1 MGISKLN
8 NEGTIPKSK
17 QSYNMAGGF
26 IAFRCS
32 NYDNTAEREQFRTLC
47 KQLRRKYY
55 KSEKMCFL
63 IANYNMFDCEFDAI
77 LVKNDAIIAIEFKN
91 YGGKIKAVEN
101 GEWTSNGTPIKGGS
115 RKTVYQQARVNHASL
130 RNGLKE
136 LGINS
141 EWTKDLPSIIVFN
154 KLITLE
160 NRLSNKVQSWLHVT
174 DNAHFIEKIEDIT
187 CTSTDMSNTE
197 MLDLAIKLNLNSFI
211 DKDLSSIFTNDEE
224 KSKEPE
230 PISDVKTE
238 VKKDSSVP
246 VESKSVDSTENVAD
260 LSNLTEY
267 DRFTPNHIFSL
278 RPNQIFVF
286 GTDKWGSQKYGAAG
300 LTAKKFGAQI
310 GIIEGATGFSYAL
323 PTKGFTI
330 ADLQS
335 AVVRFKEYVD
345 GNPQLTYLVT
355 PVGCGHAGFRV
366 DEVSALFRDF
376 ITYKNVML
384 PKVFIDE
391 YTKKPEISFNKEESL
406 SDQPEISTDE
416 SDTPIDKLIKYLR
429 DKGIHFNESG
439 PFAIKDEDG
448 NVVAEAEIGIESEKR
463 VFCPFNIQSANAFRY
478 RGYTISDP
486 QDYMS
491 SNSKK

>member
-1 MGISKLN
+1 
-8 NEGTIPKSK
+8 
-17 QSYNMAGGF
+17 MAGGF

-32 NYDNTAEREQFRTLC
+32 NYENTAEREQFRTLC
-47 KQLRRKYY
+47 KQLKRKYY

-63 IANYNMFDCEFDAI
+63 IANYNMFDSEFDAI

-91 YGGKIKAVEN
+91 YGGKVLAVEN

-115 RKTVYQQARVNHASL
+115 KKTVYQQARVNHASL

-136 LGINS
+136 LGING
-141 EWTKDLPSIIVFN
+141 EWIKNLPSIIVFN
-154 KLITLE
+154 KLITLD
-160 NRLSNKVQSWLHVT
+160 NRLSSKVQSWLHVT
-174 DNAHFIEKIEDIT
+174 DNAHFIEKVEDIT
-187 CTSTDMSNTE
+187 CTSTNMSNTE
-197 MLDLAIKLNLNSFI
+197 MLDFAIKLNLNSFI
-211 DKDLSSIFTNDEE
+211 DKDLSSIFTNNEE
-224 KSKEPE
+224 KKQEPK
-230 PISDVKTE
+230 PISDVKPE
-238 VKKDSSVP
+238 VKVNTAIIE
-246 VESKSVDSTENVAD
+246 ESTSGVSTETAVDSGT
-260 LSNLTEY
+260 LTEY
-267 DRFTPNHIFSL
+267 DRCTPNHIYSL

-300 LTAKKFGAQI
+300 MAAKKFGAQI
-310 GIIEGATGFSYAL
+310 GIIEGATGFCYAL
-323 PTKGFTI
+323 PTKGFTL

-335 AVVRFKEYVD
+335 AVDRFKEYVD

-391 YTKKPEISFNKEESL
+391 YAKIPEFSFNEEESI
-406 SDQPEISTDE
+406 SDHQEISTG
-416 SDTPIDKLIKYLR
+416 SDTPIDKLTKFLR

-491 SNSKK
+491 SNNEK

>member
-1 MGISKLN
+1 
-8 NEGTIPKSK
+8 
-17 QSYNMAGGF
+17 MAGGF
-26 IAFRCS
+26 IAFRCG
-32 NYDNTAEREQFRTLC
+32 NYENTAEREQFRTLC
-47 KQLRRKYY
+47 KQLRRKFY
-55 KSEKMCFL
+55 KAEQLCFL
-63 IANYNMFDCEFDAI
+63 IGNYNIFDSEFDAI

-91 YGGKIKAVEN
+91 FGGKIKAVEN

-115 RKTVYQQARVNHASL
+115 KKTVYQQARVNHASL

-136 LGINS
+136 LGING
-141 EWTKDLPSIIVFN
+141 EWIKNLPSIIVFN
-154 KLITLE
+154 KLITLD
-160 NRLSNKVQSWLHVT
+160 NRLSSKVQSWLHVT
-174 DNAHFIEKIEDIT
+174 DNAHFIEKVEDIT
-187 CTSTDMSNTE
+187 CTSTNMSNTE
-197 MLDLAIKLNLNSFI
+197 MLDFAIKLNLNSFI
-211 DKDLSSIFTNDEE
+211 DKDLSSIFTNNEE
-224 KSKEPE
+224 KKQEPK
-230 PISDVKTE
+230 PISDVKPE
-238 VKKDSSVP
+238 VKVNTAIIE
-246 VESKSVDSTENVAD
+246 ESTSGVSTETAVDSGT
-260 LSNLTEY
+260 LTEY
-267 DRFTPNHIFSL
+267 DRCTPNHIYSL

-300 LTAKKFGAQI
+300 MAAKKFGAQI
-310 GIIEGATGFSYAL
+310 GIIEGATGFCYAL
-323 PTKGFTI
+323 PTKGFTL

-335 AVVRFKEYVD
+335 AVDRFKEYVD

-391 YTKKPEISFNKEESL
+391 YAKIPEFSFNEEESI
-406 SDQPEISTDE
+406 SDHQEISTGE
-416 SDTPIDKLIKYLR
+416 SDTPIDKLTKFLR

-491 SNSKK
+491 SNNEK

>member
-1 MGISKLN
+1 
-8 NEGTIPKSK
+8 
-17 QSYNMAGGF
+17 MAGGF

-32 NYDNTAEREQFRTLC
+32 NYENTAEREQFRTLC

-63 IANYNMFDCEFDAI
+63 IANYNMFDSEFDAI

-91 YGGKIKAVEN
+91 YGGKIMAVEN

-136 LGINS
+136 LGVNG
-141 EWTKDLPSIIVFN
+141 EWIKDLPSIIVFN

-160 NRLSNKVQSWLHVT
+160 NRLSNRVQSWLHIT
-174 DNAHFIEKIEDIT
+174 DNAHFIEKVEDIT
-187 CTSTDMSNTE
+187 CTSTDMTNSE
-197 MLDLAIKLNLNSFI
+197 MLDLAMKLNLNSFI
-211 DKDLSSIFTNDEE
+211 DKDLSSVFTDNEE
-224 KSKEPE
+224 NRKEPE
-230 PISDVKTE
+230 PKSDVESEKKEQKLVSEKTE
-238 VKKDSSVP
+238 SEVFAKTVT
-246 VESKSVDSTENVAD
+246 STDV
-260 LSNLTEY
+260 LTGY

-300 LTAKKFGAQI
+300 MAAKKFGAQT
-310 GIIEGATGFSYAL
+310 GIIEGATGFCYAL

-330 ADLQS
+330 EDLKN
-335 AVVRFKEYVD
+335 AVSRFKDYVD
-345 GNPQLTYLVT
+345 GNPHLTYLVT
-355 PVGCGHAGFRV
+355 PVGCGHAGFDV
-366 DEVSALFRDF
+366 NEVSTLFRDF

-391 YTKKPEISFNKEESL
+391 YAKIPINPSQEVETV
-406 SDQPEISTDE
+406 STQIENSVDE
-416 SDTPIDKLIKYLR
+416 SDTPISKLIKFLKA
-429 DKGIHFNESG
+429 KGKHFNESG
-439 PFAIKDEDG
+439 TFSIKDEEG
-448 NVVAEAEIGIESEKR
+448 NIIAEAEIGIESEKK

-486 QDYMS
+486 QDYLN
-491 SNSKK
+491 SNSEK